1 MIYLTG
7 DIHGVLG
14 SRRLAADR
22 FPPGR
27 APTEEDMVIVL
38 GDFGLLWSE
47 PPTDREASE
56 LRRIESLPWTT
67 LFLDGNHENFTLL
80 NALPEEERWGA
91 PVGVVSP
98 RVLHLKR
105 GYVYTLQGKRCFVLG
120 GAASVDRAWRIPGRS
135 WWREEIPSLEE
146 FARGRAALERA
157 GWSVDWIL
165 THTAPNAVLQAMDL
179 DKYLS
184 GDPVSDYLDE
194 LCARATYNRWYCGHL
209 HRDRVFDDGRF
220 VVVGE
225 GIVEGESGTFLVS
238 DRGRPGL
245 RERLREMGARRPR
258 EGD

>member
-1 MIYLTG
+1 M
-7 DIHGVLG
+7 
-14 SRRLAADR
+14 
-22 FPPGR
+22 
-27 APTEEDMVIVL
+27 IVL

-157 GWSVDWIL
+157 DWSVDWIL

-225 GIVEGESGTFLVS
+225 GIVEGESGTFLVL